1 MNEKEFDEFERNVK
15 SARDLIRGALRKATC
30 AHEMIADIP
39 SCLDGVIASH
49 TLLTEAVDVLCEAMT
64 RSADILTSIE
74 DAEVSK

>member
-1 MNEKEFDEFERNVK
+1 MNEKELDEFERNVK
-15 SARDLIRGALRKATC
+15 SAHDLIREALGKAIC
-30 AHEMIADIP
+30 AHEMIGDIP
-39 SCLDGVIASH
+39 TCLDGVIASY